1 MTAAGHYHSHTPELA
16 EAYRGRVR
24 TAWSGTQA
32 REAEDRLL
40 AQAPVPQPS
49 ARATP
54 VIASLSNG
62 AERAQVLTL
71 PGGAGRGLDAY
82 RANPVP
88 LTGRAY
94 AIALGSAGRH

>member
-40 AQAPVPQPS
+40 AQGRRPS
-49 ARATP
+49 HPHGRRPSSPRCPMAR
-54 VIASLSNG
+54 SGHKS
-62 AERAQVLTL
+62 
-71 PGGAGRGLDAY
+71 
-82 RANPVP
+82 
-88 LTGRAY
+88 
-94 AIALGSAGRH
+94 